1 MRGWRKAPRP
11 IASISAHCCRSPTI
25 WMWPAPCCRPPAWC
39 ATMRP
44 TRIWWSPP
52 TRAPQPF
59 PTPPMALPRAKAS
72 GWAMPSRRVAVM
84 AMTTR
89 RWASPPRAPGSRC
102 SGISANWVPTCRP
115 RPSAWPACGDMSG
128 DVFGNGMLLSQ
139 AVALVAAF
147 DHRHIFLDP
156 TPNIRCR
163 AWPSASACSRCRDRA
178 GTIMTRR

>member
-25 WMWPAPCCRPPAWC
+25 WMWPAPCCRPLAWS

-44 TRIWWSPP
+44 TRIWWLPP

-72 GWAMPSRRVAVM
+72 GWAMPSRRVAAM

-89 RWASPPRAPGSRC
+89 RWPSPPRARGFRC
-102 SGISANWVPTCRP
+102 SGISANWAPTCRP
-115 RPSAWPACGDMSG
+115 RPSAWPA
-128 DVFGNGMLLSQ
+128 
-139 AVALVAAF
+139 LV
-147 DHRHIFLDP
+147 
-156 TPNIRCR
+156 TCR
-163 AWPSASACSRCRDRA
+163 AMCSATGCCCRPLWRWWRPLTIATFSLIPPPIFRPPLPNASACSRCRDRA